1 MRKIILIIMALC
13 TLSGCKCENS
23 TISADSLLDFVDP
36 LIGTGGHGHTSLF
49 LLPVSVIEWNMEV

>member
-1 MRKIILIIMALC
+1 MRKIIWTIMALC

-36 LIGTGGHGHTSLF
+36 LIGTGGAGYGNFKAAFCKT
-49 LLPVSVIEWNMEV
+49 WNQL